1 MSGGIYNKYTGHHH
15 RRSIRLK
22 GYDYSRP
29 GAYFVTICIHDRAQR
44 LFGNVVDGKMVLND
58 AGPPPRIPPRVA
70 VPLTRTV
77 HCECGEN
84 YIMEA
89 QGTDGA
95 VSLWNEDSGS
105 RLPNRE
111 AGPYYFSK
119 R

>member
-1 MSGGIYNKYTGHHH
+1 M
-15 RRSIRLK
+15 L
-22 GYDYSRP
+22 
-29 GAYFVTICIHDRAQR
+29 
-44 LFGNVVDGKMVLND
+44 
-58 AGPPPRIPPRVA
+58 
-70 VPLTRTV
+70 